1 MRNAKSLIWG
11 EAPCTPCEWPD
22 SHYHTV
28 CDIGLEAIKG
38 AQEGLE
44 RVQSGL
50 EEMQLCIFIFLRKR
64 KGQVFLHGLNDP
76 FLWVPAFG
84 RSGHPGSDGC
94 LNAAQHQPNLQDA
107 TWRDAALSHATIN
120 RLQLPIPNYASRQ
133 TCKRTIRPVLFPKLQ
148 PNKEIPSFLLWLKS
162 KTAPMKLVTRQ
173 SSFWKTSNAYNC
185 PLTYDVKDRP
195 PKSRSGEKS
204 SMQL

>member
-1 MRNAKSLIWG
+1 
-11 EAPCTPCEWPD
+11 
-22 SHYHTV
+22 
-28 CDIGLEAIKG
+28 LEAIKG

-107 TWRDAALSHATIN
+107 T
-120 RLQLPIPNYASRQ
+120 
-133 TCKRTIRPVLFPKLQ
+133 
-148 PNKEIPSFLLWLKS
+148 
-162 KTAPMKLVTRQ
+162 
-173 SSFWKTSNAYNC
+173 
-185 PLTYDVKDRP
+185 
-195 PKSRSGEKS
+195 
-204 SMQL
+204 